1 MAASRGDQELLD
13 AIGRFNQPEAEKAGR
28 EEGFGFFL
36 ALDVQIDLFAS
47 GQQGQALNPG
57 LGHDAEQG
65 DRPSRSE
72 MPFPIHGGGKP
83 EDRSPAVAG
92 KHVAID
98 KKDL

>member
-1 MAASRGDQELLD
+1 MAASRRDQELLD

-28 EEGFGFFL
+28 EQGFGFFL

-98 KKDL
+98 EKDL

>member
-13 AIGRFNQPEAEKAGR
+13 AIGRLNQPETEKTGR
-28 EEGFGFFL
+28 EQGFGVFL
-36 ALDVQIDLFAS
+36 AFDVQVDLFAP

-65 DRPSRSE
+65 NRPSRSK
-72 MPFPIHGGGKP
+72 MPLPIHGGGKP

-98 KKDL
+98 EKDL